1 MRISD
6 WSSDVCSSDLFSAV
20 ATLRF
25 DSALPAAR
33 SRVELGALLV
43 CAGAATLMSSALVF
57 LLALGARGLDL
68 FELDTVPIA
77 GIVMTA
83 LLTLI
88 VAAGQVGRYFQ
99 IRFKAIVR
107 IERGPYIR
115 AGLVAMLRGVLIA
128 LLVSHASGFVY
139 APQGMDRKST
149 RLNYSH

>member
-1 MRISD
+1 MTHS
-6 WSSDVCSSDLFSAV
+6 FP
-20 ATLRF
+20 TLR
-25 DSALPAAR
+25 
-33 SRVELGALLV
+33 
-43 CAGAATLMSSALVF
+43 SSA
-57 LLALGARGLDL
+57 R
-68 FELDTVPIA
+68 IA

-107 IERGPYIR
+107 IERGTYIR

-139 APQGMDRKST
+139 AHQGMLLLTCELLIGAGFALSRSEERRVGKEGVST
-149 RLNYSH
+149 CRSRW